1 MFLITVG
8 PSSDRRRQGR
18 KTKSKTQKE
27 REPAT
32 PVPDGKRRWVDRKQE
47 HAEQTIEKGDE
58 GIAEQEPQAK
68 LFPGRPLVP
77 RLAAKRHDDSGKSG
91 QRHRNLSGG
100 RQGFT
105 WFHRF
110 GLDGFSWH
118 EQTRISGGLVVW
130 RGFARWLL
138 SRRRLFQRLF
148 PIIMR
153 VYTSMMLCP
162 TASHNLP

>member
-1 MFLITVG
+1 M
-8 PSSDRRRQGR
+8 
-18 KTKSKTQKE
+18 
-27 REPAT
+27 
-32 PVPDGKRRWVDRKQE
+32 PDGKRRWVDRKQE

-68 LFPGRPLVP
+68 LFPRRPLVQ

-110 GLDGFSWH
+110 D
-118 EQTRISGGLVVW
+118 
-130 RGFARWLL
+130 
-138 SRRRLFQRLF
+138 
-148 PIIMR
+148 
-153 VYTSMMLCP
+153 
-162 TASHNLP
+162 

>member
-8 PSSDRRRQGR
+8 PSFDRRRQLERR
-18 KTKSKTQKE
+18 KGKLKRSENPLHQCRMESGVGLIASKSM
-27 REPAT
+27 P
-32 PVPDGKRRWVDRKQE
+32 
-47 HAEQTIEKGDE
+47 QTIEKGDQ
-58 GIAEQEPQAK
+58 GIAEQEPHAK
-68 LFPGRPLVP
+68 LFPRRPLVE

-130 RGFARWLL
+130 RGFA
-138 SRRRLFQRLF
+138 
-148 PIIMR
+148 
-153 VYTSMMLCP
+153 
-162 TASHNLP
+162 